1 MNKEYPDN
9 LSHAGALAL
18 ALKIRD
24 YWAKRGLMI
33 SVALEPFGDGSVCGI
48 RSDLNLGRVK

>member
-9 LSHAGALAL
+9 LSHAGATAL

-33 SVALEPFGDGSVCGI
+33 SVVLEPFGDGPMYGI
-48 RSDLNLGRVK
+48 RSDINLGSVK

>member
-9 LSHAGALAL
+9 LSHAGAMAL

-33 SVALEPFGDGSVCGI
+33 SIVLEPFGDGSMYGI